1 MAESNAKGKSG
12 AVPKP
17 GSSGGANGRGEAA
30 PEAAFDLWLQRG
42 LHQLF
47 DDVMREPI
55 PEELLR
61 LIEQDRGQG

>member
-1 MAESNAKGKSG
+1 MVESRDNKKAPPVKRS
-12 AVPKP
+12 APETV
-17 GSSGGANGRGEAA
+17 NGRGNAA

-42 LHQLF
+42 LHEMF

-61 LIEQDRGQG
+61 LIEQDRGNG